1 MTKENNKIL
10 VVDDDPKDLDL
21 LLETLRNTDFHVI
34 TATNGNEAL
43 SKLKNQKPSL
53 ILLDIVMPEMNGY
66 QFCQML
72 KSEQAYKDIPVVF
85 FTCKNTDEDKQW
97 GYDLGADDYIAKPYT
112 REELFSV
119 LKKFFPQAQKKA
131 A

>member
-1 MTKENNKIL
+1 MKLNNKIL
-10 VVDDDPKDLDL
+10 VVDDDPKDLEL
-21 LLETLRNTDFHVI
+21 LLETLKNTDFQVM

-43 SKLKNQKPSL
+43 LKLKNQKPSL

-72 KSEQAYKDIPVVF
+72 KSESAYKDIPIVF

-97 GYDLGADDYIAKPYT
+97 GYDLGANDYISKPYT
-112 REELFSV
+112 REELFTV
-119 LKKFFPQAQKKA
+119 LRKFFPQNQKKA